1 MQGKGNRLKESK
13 GLSDNSRIP
22 ETDWKA
28 TYELWSLT
36 SNKLLQSFE
45 IVLRDDALSP
55 FVTFEPDD
63 DETKED
69 HEPDEENDERPIY
82 PPPEGVKRTE
92 EEGERSFSR
101 RLILLNKTE
110 NEEERPFYHT
120 PEVEKRTEE
129 EEERSF
135 SRRLKLLKR
144 TQQEQER
151 PFDRKPKPVKKTGP
165 AVSVPLDISDDL
177 RRIITLDWS
186 VAILP
191 VEVQGSVN
199 QARGEGL
206 HYQQLDLQQR
216 QPTVHI
222 RLDKAQISGYEDFY
236 HLKFSQSN
244 EFFVLIRE
252 SRTKATKDRK
262 SYGVMWLLEI
272 FYDENFG
279 GHGKAVSPKY
289 TSLVATTFFAVP
301 EIALLSPVRGIAF
314 HPWLPCLAFP
324 QVMDGYPQTYI
335 WQFRAPVV
343 LDGTN
348 GLNPLPIHDPPIVD
362 VVFSDDG
369 KYLYG
374 TESPFEFGSGV
385 VSEENMKSFSKPIIV
400 RAPDH
405 ISPLILQSSSSSVGR
420 FEKLQDHLPSAFARM
435 MKFERDKEKGK
446 RPMAT
451 TADLPDDQTDIT
463 TANAGEGG
471 SSLTAFKSA
480 ALELASAPRP
490 VVQRMNAL
498 AFAADGEGVAHIS
511 QLQQLERAGAIVL
524 STLGTDGMLR
534 SETLSRLP
542 SEVTRCVDVS
552 LVMGGEGD
560 GGDGSTSSGE
570 SDTIQVVLDKARR
583 TGPYTLSDVDDVAL
597 PAVIQRSRASIPT
610 FVATVPLGRVFGKV
624 SGEVHHQGLIEA
636 DEN

>member
-1 MQGKGNRLKESK
+1 M
-13 GLSDNSRIP
+13 
-22 ETDWKA
+22 
-28 TYELWSLT
+28 
-36 SNKLLQSFE
+36 
-45 IVLRDDALSP
+45 
-55 FVTFEPDD
+55 TFEPDD
-63 DETKED
+63 DETKEN
-69 HEPDEENDERPIY
+69 HEPDEEEERLID
-82 PPPEGVKRTE
+82 PPPELV
-92 EEGERSFSR
+92 
-101 RLILLNKTE
+101 
-110 NEEERPFYHT
+110 
-120 PEVEKRTEE
+120 KRTEE
-129 EEERSF
+129 EEERPF
-135 SRRLKLLKR
+135 YRKLQLLRR

-151 PFDRKPKPVKKTGP
+151 PFNRQLQLMKRTQQEQERSFDRKPKPAKRTGP
-165 AVSVPLDISDDL
+165 TVSIPLDISNDL

-191 VEVQGSVN
+191 VENQGSVN
-199 QARGEGL
+199 QARCGRL
-206 HYQQLDLQQR
+206 HYQHLDLQRR

-222 RLDKAQISGYEDFY
+222 RLDKAQLPGYEDFY

-272 FYDENFG
+272 FHDENFG
-279 GHGKAVSPKY
+279 GHGKALSPKY
-289 TSLVATTFFAVP
+289 TFLVATTFFAVP
-301 EIALLSPVRGIAF
+301 EIALLSPVRGVAF

-324 QVMDGYPQTYI
+324 QVMDGFPQTYI
-335 WQFRAPVV
+335 WQFQAPVV
-343 LDGTN
+343 LDGTP
-348 GLNPLPIHDPPIVD
+348 GSNPLPVHDPPIVD
-362 VVFSDDG
+362 VVYSDDG

-405 ISPLILQSSSSSVGR
+405 MAPMMLQPSSKSAGR
-420 FEKLQDHLPSAFARM
+420 LEKLRDHLPSAFARM
-435 MKFERDKEKGK
+435 MAIESDKKRGK

-451 TADLPDDQTDIT
+451 TADPAADQTDIT
-463 TANAGEGG
+463 TASAGEGG

-490 VVQRMNAL
+490 AVQRMNAL

-511 QLQQLERAGAIVL
+511 QLQQLERAGAVVL

-552 LVMGGEGD
+552 LVMGGEAEGGD
-560 GGDGSTSSGE
+560 GGTGSGE

-583 TGPYTLSDVDDVAL
+583 TGPYTPSDVDDVAL
-597 PAVIQRSRASIPT
+597 PAVIRRSRASIPT
-610 FVATVPLGRVFGKV
+610 FVATVPLGPVFEKV
-624 SGEVHHQGLIEA
+624 HGEVHHQSLMEA
-636 DEN
+636 S